1 MDWGLVPLTNGIQLP
16 WTTPPIISGFLVSG
30 WQGSILQALLLVLG
44 MFIYY
49 PFIRV
54 MDDQYLRE
62 EWKAQEEESEEI
74 DFDSLTSMIYKKGG
88 NRREKN
94 PFSLK
99 PQFSRIW
106 Q

>member
-1 MDWGLVPLTNGIQLP
+1 MGLSAIDEWYSIAVDDPT
-16 WTTPPIISGFLVSG
+16 IISGFLVSG

-62 EWKAQEEESEEI
+62 ERKAQEEESEEI
-74 DFDSLTSMIYKKGG
+74 DFDSFDFDDL
-88 NRREKN
+88 
-94 PFSLK
+94 
-99 PQFSRIW
+99 
-106 Q
+106 